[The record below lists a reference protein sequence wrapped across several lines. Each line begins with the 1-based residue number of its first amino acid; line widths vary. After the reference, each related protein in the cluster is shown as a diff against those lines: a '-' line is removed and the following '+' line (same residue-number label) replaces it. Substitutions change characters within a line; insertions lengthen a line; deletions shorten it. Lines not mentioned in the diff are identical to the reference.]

1 MISVDL
7 LVNGPLDQL
16 LISLKDLLL
25 RIGKGVDHH
34 LQLLDDGILLLQI
47 LFAQTAQLFF
57 HVVHV
62 FASALWVSREKTGD

>member
-7 LVNGPLDQL
+7 LVDGSLDQL
-16 LISLKDLLL
+16 LIGLEDLLL
-25 RIGKGVDHH
+25 RIGEGVDHH

-62 FASALWVSREKTGD
+62 FASALLELRKKTGD